1 MVPKTTHRTGTADAD
16 TRVNSGA
23 KGHLLAQEAAS
34 PMGPV
39 GQIPPRLLGLEATA
53 RYLDV
58 SPWTVRTLEAAGLLP
73 RIHIPM
79 PPLAQTRPRNGRNGG
94 GSGELRKLLFDR
106 ADLDQCIEKWKEKA
120 GDNRL

>member
-1 MVPKTTHRTGTADAD
+1 MTLKDKHTLGTPGAESRADGGVERHA
-16 TRVNSGA
+16 VA
-23 KGHLLAQEAAS
+23 PEAAS
-34 PMGPV
+34 PGGPV

-79 PPLAQTRPRNGRNGG
+79 PPLAQARPRNGRNGG